1 MPIQLNFRAACNRH
15 LPSVALLV
23 DDRMLVLFWIPIL
36 IISFAWA
43 FVHALKIALHATKA
57 LVMLKV
63 GLQA

>member
-1 MPIQLNFRAACNRH
+1 MLS
-15 LPSVALLV
+15 L

-57 LVMLKV
+57 LVMIKV
-63 GLQA
+63 GLQT